1 MFQVDADGLLSVSA
15 RETTSGVETRI
26 EVKPSYGLTDDEI
39 ASMLKASFS
48 YAGEDATAR
57 ALAEERVEAARTIE
71 AVEAAMRK
79 DGAELLTR
87 DEITRIESAI
97 GSLREV
103 IKSDEHRAIKDAIA
117 VLAAETEDFA
127 ARRMDRSVANALR
140 GKKLDD
146 VKIS

>member
-1 MFQVDADGLLSVSA
+1 
-15 RETTSGVETRI
+15 VETRI

-48 YAGEDATAR
+48 HAGEDATAR

-87 DEITRIESAI
+87 DEITRIESAT